1 MQIQLNLPEEVARTL
16 GNDAKSIERA
26 TLETLALAGIR
37 SCNLSRGQV
46 RRLLGFQT
54 RYEVDGFL
62 KAHGIPVEESLDEIN
77 RDGERV
83 LSFVKELPS
92 HPGRVIGSLRR
103 VDIYEE
109 R

>member
-1 MQIQLNLPEEVARTL
+1 MDKEYGMQIQLNLPEEVARTF
-16 GNDAKSIERA
+16 GNDAESVGRA
-26 TLETLALAGIR
+26 TLEALALQGIR

-62 KAHGIPVEESLDEIN
+62 KTHGIPIEESLDDID

-83 LSFVKELPS
+83 LSF
-92 HPGRVIGSLRR
+92 GLR
-103 VDIYEE
+103 
-109 R
+109 